1 MFEEVERQLDNF
13 FVSDKYGNINFFMP
27 WFSQINYISS
37 QSIYF
42 LTVYLK
48 CLTLKHDKWKRRT

>member
-27 WFSQINYISS
+27 CFHKLTILAVN
-37 QSIYF
+37 QS
-42 LTVYLK
+42 TS
-48 CLTLKHDKWKRRT
+48 